1 MEIRRDN
8 YLEELKSRMGGDMVK
23 VITGVRRCGKSY
35 LLFKIFKKYLLNEG
49 VRPNHIIEIALDEE
63 TMKPYRNPIE
73 LGRYIRTRLPRD
85 KRMKYVFIDEIQLC
99 YKVLP
104 SGVTLAKV
112 AKEDRESC
120 YVTFY
125 DVLNEFRKIP
135 DVDVYVTGSNSKML
149 SKDVATN
156 FRGRG
161 DEVRVHPLGFGEYL
175 QIGGKEKQEALEDFM
190 IWGGMPQV
198 ALEPNRSRRERMLK
212 DMFERIYLRDIKER
226 HHLKNLE
233 VVSAITDLLASA
245 VGSLT
250 NPNKLVKAMDSQAGM
265 KTTNR
270 TLGKYLDYLSD
281 AFLFTKAS
289 RWDVRGKKALEF
301 PSKYYAEDTG
311 LRNARLNFR
320 EPEFPHLMENVVF
333 NELVRRGYSVDVGVV
348 PVTERKDGKLISR
361 NHEIDFIVNMG
372 SAKLYVQSAFSM
384 DDPVQRNR
392 ELAGLKRTGDF
403 FAKIVVRQGFMRPTY
418 DSDGILHV
426 GLVPFLLEQDI
437 VDDAMKRR

>member
-1 MEIRRDN
+1 MEIRRDH

-35 LLFKIFKKYLLNEG
+35 LLFKLFKEYLLGEG
-49 VRPNHIIEIALDEE
+49 VKPNHIIEIALDDE

-73 LGRYIRTRLPRD
+73 LSRYIRTRLPRG
-85 KRMKYVFIDEIQLC
+85 KGMKYVFIDEIQLC

-104 SGVTLAKV
+104 AGVALAKI

-125 DVLNEFRKIP
+125 DVLNEFRKRP

-161 DEVRVHPLGFGEYL
+161 DEVRVHPLSFGEYL
-175 QIGGKEKQEALEDFM
+175 LIGGKEKQEALEDFM

-198 ALEPNRSRRERMLK
+198 ALEPNRSRRERLLK
-212 DMFERIYLRDIKER
+212 DMFERIYLKDIKER
-226 HHLKNLE
+226 HRLKNLE
-233 VVSAITDLLASA
+233 VVSAITDVLASA

-250 NPNKLVKAMDSQAGM
+250 NPNKLVKAMGSQAGM

-289 RWDVRGKKALEF
+289 RWDVRGKKSLEF

-333 NELVRRGYSVDVGVV
+333 NELIRRGYSVDVGVV

-372 SAKLYVQSAFSM
+372 SAKLYIQSAFSM
-384 DDPVQRNR
+384 DDPAQRDR
-392 ELAGLKRTGDF
+392 EVAGLKKTGDF

-426 GLVPFLLEQDI
+426 GLIPFLLEQDI
-437 VDDAMKRR
+437 IDVAMKR

>member
-1 MEIRRDN
+1 MEIRRDH

-35 LLFKIFKKYLLNEG
+35 LLFKLFKDYLLDEG
-49 VRPNHIIEIALDEE
+49 VKPNHIIEIALDDE

-73 LGRYIRTRLPRD
+73 LGRYIRARLPRG
-85 KRMKYVFIDEIQLC
+85 KSMKYVFIDEIQLC

-104 SGVTLAKV
+104 AGVALAKV

-125 DVLNEFRKIP
+125 DVLNEFRKLP

-161 DEVRVHPLGFGEYL
+161 DEVRVHPLSFGEYL
-175 QIGGKEKQEALEDFM
+175 QIGEKEKQEALEDFM

-198 ALEPNRSRRERMLK
+198 ALEPNRSRRERLLK

-226 HHLKNLE
+226 HRLKNLE
-233 VVSAITDLLASA
+233 VVSAITDVLAST

-250 NPNKLVKAMDSQAGM
+250 NPNKLVKAMGSQAGM

-289 RWDVRGKKALEF
+289 RWDVRGKKSLEF

-333 NELVRRGYSVDVGVV
+333 NELISRGYSVDVGVV
-348 PVTERKDGKLISR
+348 PVTERQDGKLISR

-372 SAKLYVQSAFSM
+372 SAKLYIQSAFSM
-384 DDPVQRNR
+384 DDHVQRDR
-392 ELAGLKRTGDF
+392 EVAELKKTGDF

-418 DSDGILHV
+418 DDDGILHV

-437 VDDAMKRR
+437 VNVAMKR